1 MWKVFLWFE
10 TIFAQLDE
18 TELKTEESRG
28 KNNQPY
34 TAKLTTTYQQAL
46 HWLLVIQKNFLSKEN
61 EYFSYRGEDCNDVFA
76 EEMEKYLSDFADFS

>member
-28 KNNQPY
+28 KDNQPY
-34 TAKLTTTYQQAL
+34 TAKTHNHIPTSFAL
-46 HWLLVIQKNFLSKEN
+46 AACYSKEFLSKEN
-61 EYFSYRGEDCNDVFA
+61 EYFSYRGEDCTDVFA